1 MRKPA
6 FCILEAKGTDQLR
19 DKCAADQCLSYRYID
34 STIPLLPKSKISSLK
49 LSFVSVQAGL
59 CQICSETLNTG
70 FLAMPRVCLFGSLIV

>member
-19 DKCAADQCLSYRYID
+19 DNCAADLSLSLRYID

-49 LSFVSVQAGL
+49 LSFVAVQAGL
-59 CQICSETLNTG
+59 CQICLETLNTG
-70 FLAMPRVCLFGSLIV
+70 FLATPLVCLLGSLIV